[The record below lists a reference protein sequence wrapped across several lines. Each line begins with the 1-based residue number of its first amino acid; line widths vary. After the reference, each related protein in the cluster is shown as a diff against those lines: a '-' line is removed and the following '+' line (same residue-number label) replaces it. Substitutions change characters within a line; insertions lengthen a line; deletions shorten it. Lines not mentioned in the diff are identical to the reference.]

1 MLTNNFKHLA
11 TYSLRF
17 LLLLILFTSPYATS
31 EDQSDVVRRTV
42 DDSVQE
48 LLVKFNEE
56 KAFYDADPNRF
67 FTNMDESLSKIV
79 DFRRIAARVMG
90 KYGRT
95 ATDSQKDQF
104 VKVFKDSLYTTY
116 TKTLIDSG
124 VFKIN
129 VNKAEINT
137 RSDEKASVY
146 MDVVSANGTVFP
158 VIYSMHKNDEQKWM
172 MENVIV
178 FGVNIGL
185 AFRDKF
191 ELEYRKNKG
200 DLDKIISG
208 WTVDLELEGAVEQ
221 AKSKDSGGQG

>member
-1 MLTNNFKHLA
+1 MLTKYRLIIKNLMGSFLLVALSLA
-11 TYSLRF
+11 TLVK
-17 LLLLILFTSPYATS
+17 AD
-31 EDQSDVVRRTV
+31 DQSEVVRQTV
-42 DDSVQE
+42 ETSVQT
-48 LLVKFNEE
+48 LLTKFNEE
-56 KAFYDADPNRF
+56 KIFYDKEPERF
-67 FTNMDESLSKIV
+67 FNNMDQALSQIV

-90 KYGRT
+90 KYGRS
-95 ATDSQKDQF
+95 ATDNQKDQF
-104 VKVFKDSLYTTY
+104 VKVFKDSLYSTY

-129 VNKAEINT
+129 VNKAEINS

-158 VIYSMHKNDEQKWM
+158 VIYSMHKTEEQNWM

-191 ELEYRKNKG
+191 ELEYRKHKG
-200 DLDKIISG
+200 DLDQIIQNWS
-208 WTVDLELEGAVEQ
+208 VDLELQGAVEQ
-221 AKSKDSGGQG
+221 AKGKGGGGQG